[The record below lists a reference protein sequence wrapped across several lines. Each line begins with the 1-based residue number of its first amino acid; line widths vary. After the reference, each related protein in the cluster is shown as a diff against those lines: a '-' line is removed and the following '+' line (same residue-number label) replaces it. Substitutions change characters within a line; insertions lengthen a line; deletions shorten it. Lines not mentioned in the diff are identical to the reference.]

1 MIESY
6 LWEQLAA
13 LYSSGTLSSA
23 AEKLHLSQP
32 SLSRSMKKLED
43 VLGVSLFERQK
54 NRITL
59 NETGALAARY
69 AMRLME
75 EEEEMVKQIR
85 LFDRSLRTFS
95 VGSCAPGPL
104 MELLPRVTAAFPELS
119 VSSAVAGVEQLMQ
132 GLASNEYT
140 AVILPF
146 AVDDPALLCQRYM
159 SEKLN
164 LSVSRLHPAA
174 VFQTISFEQ
183 MNGQNFIMYAHVGVW
198 ESIVREKMPQS
209 RFFLQN
215 DADAVGELAR
225 HSELPSFTT
234 DITIAKMASRQN
246 GRINIPFSDP
256 EATVT
261 YYIVCRKE
269 EKRIARLLQM
279 DTPPI

>member
-13 LYSSGTLSSA
+13 LYSCGTLSAA

-59 NETGALAARY
+59 NETGVLAARY

-75 EEEEMVKQIR
+75 EEEEMVGKIR

-104 MELLPRVTAAFPELS
+104 MELLPCVTAAFPELS

-146 AVDDPALLCQRYM
+146 AVDDPALLCQQYM

-183 MNGQNFIMYAHVGVW
+183 MDGQNFIMYAHVGVW
-198 ESIVREKMPQS
+198 ESIVREKMPHS

-225 HSELPSFTT
+225 YSELPSFTT
-234 DITIAKMASRQN
+234 DITITRMASRQN

-269 EKRIARLLQM
+269 EKRIAKLLWM
-279 DTPPI
+279 DTAPI

>member
-13 LYSSGTLSSA
+13 LYSCGTLSAA

-59 NETGALAARY
+59 NETGVLAARY

-75 EEEEMVKQIR
+75 EEEEMVGKIR

-104 MELLPRVTAAFPELS
+104 MELLPCVTAAFPELS

-146 AVDDPALLCQRYM
+146 AVDDPALLCQQYM

-183 MNGQNFIMYAHVGVW
+183 MDGQNFIMYAHVGVW
-198 ESIVREKMPQS
+198 ESIVRGKMPHS

-225 HSELPSFTT
+225 YSELPSFTT
-234 DITIAKMASRQN
+234 DITITRMASRQN

-269 EKRIARLLQM
+269 EKRIAKLLWM
-279 DTPPI
+279 DTAPI